1 MSKLWPILCKGSLPE
16 KPAAI
21 IPLQPI
27 SHSFFPDGWSF
38 NVLAKGKA
46 AMLDHEVTLAIE
58 AKHSG
63 TNTIEQ
69 AWVPKVFMK
78 ENLHNNPILPTT
90 SKF

>member
-1 MSKLWPILCKGSLPE
+1 M
-16 KPAAI
+16 
-21 IPLQPI
+21 
-27 SHSFFPDGWSF
+27 
-38 NVLAKGKA
+38 LAKGKA

-69 AWVPKVFMK
+69 AWVPKVFMQ